1 MSCEKCN
8 GSGFILVHRDG
19 YDFAV
24 ECECRKK
31 MIADARMRASGIGEA
46 YKSKRISNYE
56 TKGNDKLTK
65 ARDIAKE
72 YIEGFFDFEKT
83 IKNSAMFL
91 GTVGSGKTHLSLA
104 IANEL
109 LDKGVGFYY
118 MPYRET
124 MMELKQNAINDKYKY
139 EEKMHQLTTA
149 RVLVI
154 DDLFKG
160 KVTDTEVGYIFQIVN
175 QRYLNG
181 LPFVLSSEKMP
192 SDLMSIDEAIAS
204 RLIEQAKGRVAILN
218 DERLNHR
225 IYE

>member
-1 MSCEKCN
+1 MMCEKCN
-8 GSGFILVHRDG
+8 GSGFILKIKDG

-31 MIADARMRASGIGEA
+31 MIADARMRASGIGEK
-46 YKSKRISNYE
+46 YKSKRLSNYE
-56 TKGNDKLTK
+56 TKGNEILTK
-65 ARDIAKE
+65 AKEIASD
-72 YIEGFFDFEKT
+72 YISGFFDNEKT
-83 IKNSAMFL
+83 QKNSAMFL

-109 LDKGVGFYY
+109 LEQGVGFYY
-118 MPYRET
+118 MSYRET
-124 MMELKQNAINDKYKY
+124 MQELKQNAINDKYKY
-139 EEKMHQLTTA
+139 EEEMHRLTTA

-160 KVTDTEVGYIFQIVN
+160 KVTDTEIGYVFTIIN

-192 SDLMSIDEAIAS
+192 SDLMGIDEAIAS
-204 RLIEQAKGRVAILN
+204 RLIEQAKGHVAIMN

-225 IYE
+225 LYE

>member
-1 MSCEKCN
+1 MCEKCN
-8 GSGFILVHRDG
+8 GSGFILVNRDG

-24 ECECRKK
+24 ECECRQT
-31 MIADARMRASGIGEA
+31 MLADARRRASGIGEA

-56 TKGNDKLTK
+56 TKGNELLTK
-65 ARDIAKE
+65 ARNMAQA
-72 YIEGFFDFEKT
+72 YIDGFADFEKSN
-83 IKNSAMFL
+83 KNSAMFL

-109 LDKGVGFYY
+109 LDKGVKFYY

-124 MMELKQNAINDKYKY
+124 MMELKQNAIDNKYKY
-139 EEKMHQLTTA
+139 EELMYKLTTA

-160 KVTDTEVGYIFQIVN
+160 KITDTEIGYVFQIVN

-192 SDLMSIDEAIAS
+192 DGLMAIDEAIAS
-204 RLIEQAKGRVAILN
+204 RLIEQAKGRIAILN

-225 IYE
+225 LYE

>member
-1 MSCEKCN
+1 MCEKCQ
-8 GSGFILVHRDG
+8 GSGFILVNRDG
-19 YDFAV
+19 YDFAL
-24 ECECRKK
+24 ECECRQK
-31 MIADARMRASGIGEA
+31 MLADARMRASGIGEA

-56 TKGNDKLTK
+56 TKGNALLTK
-65 ARDIAKE
+65 ARGMAQE
-72 YIEGFFDFEKT
+72 YIDGFTHFEKT
-83 IKNSAMFL
+83 GKNSAMFL

-109 LDKGVGFYY
+109 LEKGVKFYY

-124 MMELKQNAINDKYKY
+124 MMELKQNAIDNKYKY
-139 EEKMHQLTTA
+139 EELMYKLTTA

-160 KVTDTEVGYIFQIVN
+160 KITDTEIGYVFQIVN

-192 SDLMSIDEAIAS
+192 DDLMAIDEAIAS
-204 RLIEQAKGRVAILN
+204 RLIEQAKGRIAILN

-225 IYE
+225 LYE

>member
-1 MSCEKCN
+1 MCEKCY
-8 GSGFILVHRDG
+8 GSGFILVNRDG

-24 ECECRKK
+24 ECECRKQ
-31 MIADARMRASGIGEA
+31 MITDALMRSSGIGEA

-56 TKGNDKLTK
+56 TKGNEKLIK

-72 YIEGFFDFEKT
+72 YIEHFADIEAT

-109 LDKGVGFYY
+109 LDNGVQFYY

-139 EEKMHQLTTA
+139 EDLMDKLTTA

-160 KVTDTEVGYIFQIVN
+160 KITDTEIGYVFQIVN

-192 SDLMSIDEAIAS
+192 NDLMAIDEAIAS
-204 RLIEQAKGRVAILN
+204 RLIEQAKGRVAIIN

>member
-24 ECECRKK
+24 SCECRERD
-31 MIADARMRASGIGEA
+31 IADARMRASGIGEK
-46 YKSKRISNYE
+46 YKSKRLSNYE
-56 TKGNDKLTK
+56 TKGNEILTK
-65 ARDIAKE
+65 AKEIASD
-72 YIEGFFDFEKT
+72 YISGFFDNAKT
-83 IKNSAMFL
+83 QKNSAMFL

-109 LDKGVGFYY
+109 LEQGVGFYY

-139 EEKMHQLTTA
+139 EEKMHRLTTA

-160 KVTDTEVGYIFQIVN
+160 KITDTEIGYVFQIIN

-192 SDLMSIDEAIAS
+192 SDLMEIDQAIAS
-204 RLIEQAKGRVAILN
+204 RLIEQAKGHVAILN

-225 IYE
+225 LYE